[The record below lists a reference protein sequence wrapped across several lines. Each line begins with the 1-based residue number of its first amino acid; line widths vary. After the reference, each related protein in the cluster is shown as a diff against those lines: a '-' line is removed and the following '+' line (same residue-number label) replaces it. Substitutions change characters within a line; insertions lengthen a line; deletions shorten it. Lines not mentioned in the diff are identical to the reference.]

1 MDPDPPSS
9 NPRKVKFAPKGP
21 PRRSTRQIKQKIEE
35 EADEDDSGDDK
46 ALIRRANEHLTRR
59 RPKAEKKSSVQ
70 VAFSHGVASNSV
82 RSFGKQRERK
92 DDQCDATGL
101 SDLASDGTENPVN
114 LPSTDTGVCA
124 TFTDST
130 SALLSKKKGEYKEP
144 WDYRRSYYPVTLPL
158 RQPYSGDPELL
169 DEAEFGKVSAKLEY
183 DENATNSAS
192 DLGLLEKD
200 DKPQMIF
207 LQLPPNLPLS
217 KQPASVSRRD
227 TADHL
232 KSSMISE
239 THQKVTA
246 GNVPGV
252 SGNSTDMK
260 GKEILGSS
268 MYQRSAYGS
277 RKGSSLED
285 LPGGYMGKMLV
296 YKSGAVKLK
305 LGDVLCDVSPGSDFT
320 FAQNVV
326 AVNTIDRHCC
336 ELGELRKRAVLTP
349 DIDSLLV
356 PAIDLE

>member
-114 LPSTDTGVCA
+114 LPSTDTGVCE

-144 WDYRRSYYPVTLPL
+144 WDYRCSYYPVTLPL

-268 MYQRSAYGS
+268 MYQRSAY
-277 RKGSSLED
+277 
-285 LPGGYMGKMLV
+285 
-296 YKSGAVKLK
+296 VKLK

-326 AVNTIDRHCC
+326 AVNTVDRHCC

-356 PAIDLE
+356 PTIDLE